1 MSMPA
6 TMCSGSKRQVTN
18 TWPLPLAQQPNE
30 QSLLLRRHSFPEQ
43 VSVFEQPVFSFATDC
58 QPTQR
63 AQSHRCPSAPG
74 RDHASRFSAARPRQI
89 GRQPAGRNQQC
100 QQLLNT
106 VSAPSEATWRRGVLG
121 ERGEVAEFAQR
132 FGTLCRITGLQ
143 SPTRVENQRLN
154 ASDKITH
161 VLLLKWISIQ
171 NAEGHTELS
180 MKLRIRS
187 ALDLT
192 VSR

>member
-1 MSMPA
+1 
-6 TMCSGSKRQVTN
+6 
-18 TWPLPLAQQPNE
+18 
-30 QSLLLRRHSFPEQ
+30 
-43 VSVFEQPVFSFATDC
+43 
-58 QPTQR
+58 
-63 AQSHRCPSAPG
+63 
-74 RDHASRFSAARPRQI
+74 
-89 GRQPAGRNQQC
+89 
-100 QQLLNT
+100 
-106 VSAPSEATWRRGVLG
+106 
-121 ERGEVAEFAQR
+121 
-132 FGTLCRITGLQ
+132 LCRITGLQ